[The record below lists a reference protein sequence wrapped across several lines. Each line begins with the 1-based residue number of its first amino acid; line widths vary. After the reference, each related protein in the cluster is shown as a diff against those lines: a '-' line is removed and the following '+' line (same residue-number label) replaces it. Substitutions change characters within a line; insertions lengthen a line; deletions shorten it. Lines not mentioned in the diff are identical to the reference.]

1 MKCLLISQAGKF
13 YEIFKNFLIIFRK
26 YIPIGY
32 HGRASSVVVS
42 GTPIRRPHGQ
52 TLIADGTP
60 PVFGT
65 SKLMDFEL
73 EVAFF
78 VGGKTNKLG
87 EPISVKTA
95 QENIFGFVL
104 MNDWSG
110 QYSFSFIIVEK
121 FD

>member
-1 MKCLLISQAGKF
+1 
-13 YEIFKNFLIIFRK
+13 
-26 YIPIGY
+26 
-32 HGRASSVVVS
+32 
-42 GTPIRRPHGQ
+42 
-52 TLIADGTP
+52 
-60 PVFGT
+60 
-65 SKLMDFEL
+65 MDFEL